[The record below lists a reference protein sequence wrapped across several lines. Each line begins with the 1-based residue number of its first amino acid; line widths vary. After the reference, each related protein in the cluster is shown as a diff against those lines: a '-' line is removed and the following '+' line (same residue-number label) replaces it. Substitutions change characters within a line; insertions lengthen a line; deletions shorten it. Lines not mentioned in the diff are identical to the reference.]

1 MDGLACVIISM
12 HYAPAKLYNRRKM
25 FSHDVEVNN
34 KGILHFFSHSIRD
47 VELEEKDTEGGDK
60 DKVQLNDLT
69 DIVIVWLT

>member
-25 FSHDVEVNN
+25 FSHDVEMNN
-34 KGILHFFSHSIRD
+34 NRYFNFFSHSVRD
-47 VELEEKDTEGGDK
+47 VELEEKDTDGGDT
-60 DKVQLNDLT
+60 DKVQLDDLT